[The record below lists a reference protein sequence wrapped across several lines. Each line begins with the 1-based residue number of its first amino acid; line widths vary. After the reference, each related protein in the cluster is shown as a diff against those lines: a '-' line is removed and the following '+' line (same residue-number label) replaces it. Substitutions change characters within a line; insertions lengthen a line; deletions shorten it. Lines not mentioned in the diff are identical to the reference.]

1 MRRVERKLG
10 DCKRHLQKRNKSAD
24 RVRAEGE
31 TMKTEAGEGLEG
43 GNEWEK
49 NGWINRKKRKEKIW
63 KVEKRGLNFTQK

>member
-1 MRRVERKLG
+1 MERKLG
-10 DCKRHLQKRNKSAD
+10 DRKRHLQKRNKSAD

-49 NGWINRKKRKEKIW
+49 MGGETEKRERRKYGKWRKE
-63 KVEKRGLNFTQK
+63 V

>member
-1 MRRVERKLG
+1 MERKLG

-49 NGWINRKKRKEKIW
+49 MG
-63 KVEKRGLNFTQK
+63 G